1 MDRSTFLTGMA
12 TAALSANGRCA
23 DGPLDIAA
31 DCDREPDG
39 SAEHEPK
46 HDVPTSTPFQIGLN
60 RVEEGL
66 VWRHIGTGR
75 FVPTPPLG
83 RHLVHPFR

>member
-46 HDVPTSTPFQIGLN
+46 HDVPTSTPFQIGVESVLSGEGWWALHNARARCHTSFRLN
-60 RVEEGL
+60 
-66 VWRHIGTGR
+66 H
-75 FVPTPPLG
+75 
-83 RHLVHPFR
+83 

>member
-46 HDVPTSTPFQIGLN
+46 HDVPTSTPFRIGVESVLPGEGWWALQNARARCRTSFRLN
-60 RVEEGL
+60 
-66 VWRHIGTGR
+66 H
-75 FVPTPPLG
+75 
-83 RHLVHPFR
+83 